1 MKLGFVG
8 TGEITAAMVTG
19 FCTAPHRLD
28 RIYLSPR
35 NAEKAA
41 ALAERFPEVE
51 VAPDNQAVV
60 DQADW
65 VVLAVRP
72 QVAREVVA
80 PLDFRVGQ
88 GVVSVVADL
97 PLVTVAELVAP
108 AEALAQA
115 VPLPPVARHL
125 GPIAICPPCEP
136 VAELFGRIGTAV
148 EVESAGQIDAFWSAT
163 ALMAPYY
170 ALLGRSADWLSQQGV
185 PRQAADRYVG
195 AMFNALSVTALEA
208 STAGFDGLTAASKT
222 AGGLNEQALQ
232 ALNEDGWYDDVSRT
246 LDAVLAR
253 LRAPSA
259 VAPDRA

>member
-1 MKLGFVG
+1 MKLGFIG

-19 FCTAPHRLD
+19 FCTARHRPD

-41 ALAERFPEVE
+41 ALAELFPEVE

-80 PLDFRVGQ
+80 PLDFRLGQ

-97 PLVTVAELVAP
+97 PLATVAELVAP

-125 GPIAICPPCEP
+125 GPVAICPPCEP
-136 VAELFGRIGTAV
+136 VAELFGRIGTAL
-148 EVESAGQIDAFWSAT
+148 EVETAGQIDAFWSAT

-170 ALLGRSADWLSQQGV
+170 ALLGRSADWLAQRGV
-185 PRQAADRYVG
+185 PRQAANLYIG

-208 STAGFDGLTAASKT
+208 SASGFDRLTAASQT
-222 AGGLNEQALQ
+222 SGGLNEQALQ
-232 ALNEDGWYDDVSRT
+232 ALSQDGWYDEVTRT
-246 LDAVLAR
+246 LDAVLNR
-253 LRAPSA
+253 LQGR
-259 VAPDRA
+259 V